1 MNQFPNPF
9 YNFKQQSAFGRFFF
23 YAIIKCRLVAS
34 TDFVVEGGEKVFLFV
49 LEHVL
54 LPLLV
59 GLVLVLFSHWL
70 DKH

>member
-1 MNQFPNPF
+1 MLIFYKF
-9 YNFKQQSAFGRFFF
+9 YNSKQQSAFGRFFF
-23 YAIIKCRLVAS
+23 YVIIKCRLVAS
-34 TDFVVEGGEKVFLFV
+34 TEIFVEGGEKVFLFV

-59 GLVLVLFSHWL
+59 GLVLALFSHWL